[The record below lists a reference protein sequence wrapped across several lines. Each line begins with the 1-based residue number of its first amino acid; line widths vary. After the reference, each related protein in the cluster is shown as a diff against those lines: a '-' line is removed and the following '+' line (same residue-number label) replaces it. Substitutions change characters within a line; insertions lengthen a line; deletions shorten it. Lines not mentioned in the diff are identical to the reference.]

1 MSYEGKR
8 RKKQKKRET
17 WQESAAVK
25 IPGDKKISEM
35 LCIMEGN
42 IADRK
47 LLGKEGIDT
56 IVNAANPT
64 LMGSS
69 RGVDGAVHAAI
80 YQLSGRRYQFRDKI
94 REELGVLGEEKQ
106 ILCRRGQAVLTSGY
120 KLCSHVIHVVGAK
133 YDGNGEKST
142 CSGSRVRL
150 LESCYSQIVE
160 LVKQYPDIKR
170 IAIPIIGAGEYRF
183 PYELAMRVALAGIA
197 NALMEWKGQDPELFE
212 MAGIERIYFFIYDS
226 DEKTR
231 KEHMECAKAVYR
243 KFETC
248 IGKERRIVYQKSME
262 AHCRYINEIR
272 RYDEQRGYFSVA
284 KDIRLLLMYFRLL
297 FLPSMW
303 CKDLL
308 GGCDWEKRRNFVE
321 RLTLIKAV
329 LPIFYYGIF
338 SAAAGKGW
346 EKYLEIIFSALVVY
360 AMCDTISYLMTLI
373 VMADIQRPSANI
385 IRSILL
391 LFVNYMEVSLDM
403 AWLYWA
409 ACRGQITVGKALLF
423 GILGERQTVAG
434 SDIWAYMDAGI
445 RFFFLS
451 LVFGYLANH
460 MRQRKFRS

>member
-1 MSYEGKR
+1 M
-8 RKKQKKRET
+8 
-17 WQESAAVK
+17 
-25 IPGDKKISEM
+25 
-35 LCIMEGN
+35 
-42 IADRK
+42 
-47 LLGKEGIDT
+47 
-56 IVNAANPT
+56 
-64 LMGSS
+64 
-69 RGVDGAVHAAI
+69 
-80 YQLSGRRYQFRDKI
+80 
-94 REELGVLGEEKQ
+94 
-106 ILCRRGQAVLTSGY
+106 
-120 KLCSHVIHVVGAK
+120 
-133 YDGNGEKST
+133 
-142 CSGSRVRL
+142 RL

-423 GILGERQTVAG
+423 GILGERQTAAG